1 MPYHFGGEWCGYGWV
16 TTRMVSLWMSL
27 GRRINYVLPS
37 PSIDSS
43 FAPAMHWPAKE
54 FQYLKT
60 HQWKINLLF
69 ATRITN
75 TPLPN
80 FLAKFQPLQAKW
92 WKMQCVERPIG
103 SAFSGGAICKN
114 FMFFLQGAKGFYDL
128 LLISALFFCFF
139 IRRSKTADLVQNL
152 VYIILDLE

>member
-1 MPYHFGGEWCGYGWV
+1 MDW
-16 TTRMVSLWMSL
+16 S
-27 GRRINYVLPS
+27 NS
-37 PSIDSS
+37 P
-43 FAPAMHWPAKE
+43 
-54 FQYLKT
+54 
-60 HQWKINLLF
+60 
-69 ATRITN
+69 
-75 TPLPN
+75 PLPN

-92 WKMQCVERPIG
+92 WKMQCAERPIG

-152 VYIILDLE
+152 VYIILVSRFSSTLKCFMSRSCLVKFQISTSVTTVSSQDVDSIKGIRTSVAEIIERSKFELRNCCYKKNRL